1 MTEKTITVCGK
12 DLKFKASAALPRLY
26 RTMFGRDAF
35 KDMEVVERAILGS
48 DPASGS
54 GVPADNNEI
63 LENIAYIMAK
73 HADPDIPDTVE
84 EWLEQFDVFSI
95 YEIIPV
101 IPSLWYA
108 NMKTNIKAKKKTDGQ
123 NGK

>member
-12 DLKFKASAALPRLY
+12 EVKFKASAALPRLY

-35 KDMEVVERAILGS
+35 KDMEVVERAILGQ
-48 DPASGS
+48 DPASS
-54 GVPADNNEI
+54 PGVPADNNET

-84 EWLEQFDVFSI
+84 EWLEQFEVFSI

-101 IPSLWYA
+101 IPDLWYA
-108 NMKTNIKAKKKTDGQ
+108 NMKTNIKAKKKPDQQ